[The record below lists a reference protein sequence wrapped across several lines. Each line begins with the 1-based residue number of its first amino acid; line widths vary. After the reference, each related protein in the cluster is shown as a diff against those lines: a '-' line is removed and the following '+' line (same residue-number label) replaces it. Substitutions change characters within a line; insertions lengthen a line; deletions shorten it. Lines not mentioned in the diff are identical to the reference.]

1 MTSDNKNGWNEWSN
15 KVLGD
20 LEELKQLYK
29 EITNDITELKI
40 QLAII
45 KTKAALYGAISGTVV
60 GVVLT
65 ALIRFIVKSTLGE
78 G

>member
-20 LEELKQLYK
+20 LKDLKQLYK
-29 EITNDITELKI
+29 ELANDITELKI

-45 KTKAALYGAISGTVV
+45 KTKAAIYGALGGTIV
-60 GVVLT
+60 GAAMT
-65 ALIRFIVKSTLGE
+65 ALIKLAVKTMFGE